1 MANRKLPAE
10 DAVSKA
16 GVKSLSKKADNSRHG
31 LNPVPPATPV
41 GGASGEERRRTHQ
54 QAGTVA
60 SRAGKAA
67 ALQGME
73 REPRPRKS
81 RKRGV

>member
-1 MANRKLPAE
+1 MANRKLPAA
-10 DAVSKA
+10 DAVNKA

-41 GGASGEERRRTHQ
+41 AGASGEERRRTHQ
-54 QAGTVA
+54 QEGTIA

-67 ALQGME
+67 ALRGM
-73 REPRPRKS
+73 RGPG
-81 RKRGV
+81 RKRTKRG